1 MIRNLKEVNDNN
13 FDITR
18 SAEEVR
24 NLSFKDDICLGCGIC
39 EFTCPVG
46 AIELNAIAVDA
57 RSRVSNAIYFSGH
70 DKIAQNFRDDFDVQK
85 ITVNENKCVLCGM
98 CSGLCPVDAL
108 VLTINDVP
116 IREIEAYPHY
126 NAFSEIDD
134 DECIYCKDV
143 KLHVLVMLLSLKENY
158 QYVLT

>member
-98 CSGLCPVDAL
+98 CNNLCPM
-108 VLTINDVP
+108 
-116 IREIEAYPHY
+116 
-126 NAFSEIDD
+126 
-134 DECIYCKDV
+134 C
-143 KLHVLVMLLSLKENY
+143 
-158 QYVLT
+158 